1 MSLWPGYCFN
11 KAEKAPEPVLT
22 EIPFM
27 KFDPDQK
34 PDLRVETQSGVFLA
48 FTKNYIRMANGRS
61 GLEDFL
67 PGETMFWFFPHEEIQ
82 YIVKG
87 RAEMTYSLAGTS
99 HTEQKTMTVEPGD
112 CYLIP
117 RGARVTWKVAPGD
130 PLRHLF
136 FIMPGTPP
144 TQRKPERAKE
154 I

>member
-34 PDLRVETQSGVFLA
+34 PDLRVETQSGTYLA
-48 FTKNYIRMANGRS
+48 FRKNNIIAANGVCM
-61 GLEDFL
+61 LEDFL
-67 PGETMFWFFPHEEIQ
+67 PGETMFWFFPGDEIQ

-99 HTEQKTMTVEPGD
+99 HTEQKTVNIEPGD

-117 RGARVTWKVAPGD
+117 MGARVTWKVAPGSV
-130 PLRHLF
+130 LRHLCF
-136 FIMPGTPP
+136 LMPGMPP
-144 TQRKPERAKE
+144 TQRKPERVKE